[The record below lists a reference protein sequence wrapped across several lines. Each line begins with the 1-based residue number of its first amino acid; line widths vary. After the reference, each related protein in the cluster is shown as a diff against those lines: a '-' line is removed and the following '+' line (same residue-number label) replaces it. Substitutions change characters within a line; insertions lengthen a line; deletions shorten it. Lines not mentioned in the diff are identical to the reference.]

1 MSKNPVLC
9 SAFNP
14 KLPMKYTIPFIVF
27 TLVSVTAFS
36 QSLRISESSSTR
48 SNSVDEFTVAGHQI
62 NLNKRSLGFTSGAVS
77 TDLNSVTALSGAL
90 GINGITVYEGS
101 GKELYNST
109 AYKLQSGDN
118 SVKVYAKPNG
128 GFVVRE
134 NIANF
139 LFFDESGGIEQSI
152 SNSSQ
157 SKDGE
162 SVSEL
167 AADPAFKTVVLYN
180 PKIVRDQIEGSRARI
195 VKPNWTTTD
204 ILYSGD
210 RAIRFVKVSENG
222 QLIAVVSY
230 KDGEDDKIDVMDRFG
245 NELETFSFNQ
255 SVADLRFSDNG
266 EFITIRSNSRVG
278 VYSLLDG
285 EREGST
291 SFRSMLHFA
300 EYVPEDNTIIALT
313 ADIAG
318 SMLSEVELH
327 AINVAARAIERQ
339 DYNGRL
345 GISDLLSLNLERT
358 GSNSYSLN
366 GLSKALNL
374 SVSF

>member
-1 MSKNPVLC
+1 MKNPVLC
-9 SAFNP
+9 SALNQ
-14 KLPMKYTIPFIVF
+14 KSPMKYTIPFIVF

-48 SNSVDEFTVAGHQI
+48 SNSAGEFTVAGHQI
-62 NLNKRSLGFTSGAVS
+62 SMSKTSLGFTSGAAS
-77 TDLNSVTALSGAL
+77 SDLNSLTALSGAL
-90 GINGITVYEGS
+90 GINGITVYEGG
-101 GKELYNST
+101 GKELYNSS
-109 AYKLQSGDN
+109 AYELQSGDN
-118 SVKVYAKPNG
+118 SAKVYVKPNG
-128 GFVVRE
+128 GFIVRE

-139 LFFDESGGIEQSI
+139 LFFDESGSIEQSI

-157 SKDGE
+157 STEGE

-204 ILYSGD
+204 IFYSGD
-210 RAIRFVKVSENG
+210 RAIRFIKVSENG

-230 KDGEDDKIDVMDRFG
+230 KDGEDDKVDVMDRFG

-255 SVADLRFSDNG
+255 TVADLRFSKDG

-278 VYSLLDG
+278 VYSLIDG

-300 EYVPEDNTIIALT
+300 EYVPQDNTIIALT

-318 SMLSEVELH
+318 SVLSGVEFH
-327 AINVAARAIERQ
+327 AINVEARAIERQ
-339 DYNGRL
+339 DYNGQL
-345 GISDLLSLNLERT
+345 GISDLLSVSLDRT
-358 GSNSYSLN
+358 GSNSYSLT